1 MLTWVPLR
9 AAGTSAPDTAP
20 LTAELLAR
28 LLPIVAEVNAVLD
41 PDQLLPTIARQLRRL
56 VDYQMLDIFLPD
68 RDGTLAPAFV
78 AGYAPEMGGVR
89 LRIGEGIVGTAA
101 QRREPVYVSDVGKDP
116 RYVAVVPGVVYELAI
131 PLLHR
136 DRLVGVLNVEGS
148 DPRAFTEE
156 ARTALQLLGS
166 HLAVAIENATL
177 YRESRRYAEMLTT
190 LHDIGK
196 ETASILDLDQLLHRL
211 ADVVKRVVDYERFAI
226 LLVDAEREELVLRKS
241 VSFGARGGKTRIKLS
256 EGLCGAAARTKEPVL
271 VEDVRKDPRYLNWL
285 PDTLSELVV
294 PIIYQDRV
302 VGVFDLESSALGR
315 FTEEHVKVLTPLAS
329 QVAVALENARL
340 YDELVR
346 RDERLN
352 REMAIA
358 RRVQHGLFPEECPS
372 GPGWE
377 ASAHFLPA
385 LELGGDLYDF
395 YDMGEGLL
403 GLAVGDVAG
412 KGTAAALYGAFASG
426 TVRARAF
433 ERHRPAD
440 LLKRVNR
447 TLRRRGLDGFFCTLA
462 YAVFDLKE
470 RRMTLGNSG
479 LPYPLRYQPGTGRAE
494 AVELPGVPLG
504 AFDGSTYDE
513 RTLELAS
520 GDVFVFFTDGLVEA
534 SRDGE
539 EYGSVRLREQV
550 EKHAS
555 LGAGQ
560 IGARVLADLDSFVGG
575 ATPADDVTFV
585 VVKIL

>member
-1 MLTWVPLR
+1 LR
-9 AAGTSAPDTAP
+9 VSGTPAPDTAP
-20 LTAELLAR
+20 LTAELLGR
-28 LLPIVAEVNAVLD
+28 LLPIVAEINAVLD
-41 PDQLLPTIARQLRRL
+41 PDQLLPTIARQLRGL
-56 VDYQMLDIFLPD
+56 VDYQMLDIFLPEK
-68 RDGTLAPAFV
+68 DGRLAPAFV

-89 LRIGEGIVGTAA
+89 LRPGEGIVGTAA
-101 QRREPVYVSDVGKDP
+101 QRRETVYVDDVSRDP

-136 DRLVGVLNVEGS
+136 ERLVGVLNVEGS
-148 DPRAFTEE
+148 DPRAFTVE
-156 ARTALQLLGS
+156 ARTALQLLAG

-177 YRESRRYAEMLTT
+177 YRESRRYAELLST

-226 LLVDAEREELVLRKS
+226 LLLDEEREELVLRKS

-256 EGLCGAAARTKEPVL
+256 EGLCGAAARTKTPVL
-271 VEDVRKDPRYLNWL
+271 VPDVRQDPRYLNWL

-294 PIIYQDRV
+294 PIIYQDKV

-315 FTEEHVKVLTPLAS
+315 FTEEHVQVLTPVAS

-340 YDELVR
+340 YDEVVR
-346 RDERLN
+346 RDHRLN
-352 REMAIA
+352 REMSIA

-395 YDMGEGLL
+395 YDMKEGLL

-440 LLKRVNR
+440 LLERVNR
-447 TLRRRGLDGFFCTLA
+447 TLRRRGLEGFFCTLA
-462 YAVFDLKE
+462 YAVFDFKE
-470 RRMTLGNSG
+470 RRLVLANSG
-479 LPYPLRYQPGTGRAE
+479 LPYPLHYRAGTGRAE
-494 AVELPGVPLG
+494 PVDLPGVPLG
-504 AFDGSTYDE
+504 AFDGSKYEE
-513 RTLELAS
+513 RTLELNA
-520 GDVFVFFTDGLVEA
+520 GDAFVFFTDGVVEA
-534 SRDGE
+534 SRQGE
-539 EYGSVRLREQV
+539 EYGNARLRAQV
-550 EKHAS
+550 EGHAS
-555 LGAGQ
+555 LRAGAL
-560 IGARVLADLDSFVGG
+560 GARILADLDDFLGG
-575 ATPADDVTFV
+575 GTPADDVTFV
-585 VVKIL
+585 VVKVL